1 MIDVKF
7 AVSVFFSRKVMKRS
21 AIVALIV
28 GTILAFINHG
38 DVILTASL
46 TPVCWIKMIA
56 TCFVPYTVS
65 SVTAVLGALE
75 QRREAHAGTASTRLL
90 AACRLDVNWLL
101 SPNLLALRAR
111 DRRAPAPDRNSN
123 AGSTSADIWGYL
135 NFLLFWATKEWHD
148 PASELPQ
155 RPS

>member
-7 AVSVFFSRKVMKRS
+7 AVCVFFNRKVIKRS
-21 AIVALIV
+21 ASVALIV

-75 QRREAHAGTASTRLL
+75 QRREAHAGTA
-90 AACRLDVNWLL
+90 
-101 SPNLLALRAR
+101 
-111 DRRAPAPDRNSN
+111 
-123 AGSTSADIWGYL
+123 
-135 NFLLFWATKEWHD
+135 
-148 PASELPQ
+148 
-155 RPS
+155 

>member
-7 AVSVFFSRKVMKRS
+7 TAAVFFSRKIMKRS

-38 DVILTASL
+38 DVILTANL

-56 TCFVPYTVS
+56 TCLVPYTVS

-75 QRREAHAGTASTRLL
+75 QHHDLRLL
-90 AACRLDVNWLL
+90 
-101 SPNLLALRAR
+101 P
-111 DRRAPAPDRNSN
+111 PDPV
-123 AGSTSADIWGYL
+123 
-135 NFLLFWATKEWHD
+135 E
-148 PASELPQ
+148 
-155 RPS
+155 

>member
-7 AVSVFFSRKVMKRS
+7 AASVFFSRKVMKRS

-38 DVILTASL
+38 DVILTAEL

-56 TCFVPYTVS
+56 TSLVPYTVS

-75 QRREAHAGTASTRLL
+75 QRRDKQATA
-90 AACRLDVNWLL
+90 
-101 SPNLLALRAR
+101 
-111 DRRAPAPDRNSN
+111 
-123 AGSTSADIWGYL
+123 
-135 NFLLFWATKEWHD
+135 
-148 PASELPQ
+148 
-155 RPS
+155 

>member
-38 DVILTASL
+38 DVILTANL

-65 SVTAVLGALE
+65 SVTAVLSALE
-75 QRREAHAGTASTRLL
+75 QRREAYAGTA
-90 AACRLDVNWLL
+90 
-101 SPNLLALRAR
+101 
-111 DRRAPAPDRNSN
+111 
-123 AGSTSADIWGYL
+123 
-135 NFLLFWATKEWHD
+135 
-148 PASELPQ
+148 
-155 RPS
+155 

>member
-46 TPVCWIKMIA
+46 TPVCLIKMIA
-56 TCFVPYTVS
+56 TCLVPYTVS

-75 QRREAHAGTASTRLL
+75 QRREAEAG
-90 AACRLDVNWLL
+90 
-101 SPNLLALRAR
+101 
-111 DRRAPAPDRNSN
+111 
-123 AGSTSADIWGYL
+123 
-135 NFLLFWATKEWHD
+135 AT
-148 PASELPQ
+148 
-155 RPS
+155 